1 MRCLGRDHNDR
12 KLIKY
17 QKHHEL
23 DESCVPLPST
33 KANIIGAAG
42 DCTGI
47 YGQQNPTGTKLYY
60 RATQSLEFSDNIASL
75 FTFSLKLYY
84 NYNYNYNYIIYYI
97 TEQLIH

>member
-1 MRCLGRDHNDR
+1 MRCLGREHNDR

-47 YGQQNPTGTKLYY
+47 YGQQDPTSTKLYRATYSLEYMDYKKPTGT
-60 RATQSLEFSDNIASL
+60 
-75 FTFSLKLYY
+75 
-84 NYNYNYNYIIYYI
+84 
-97 TEQLIH
+97 

>member
-33 KANIIGAAG
+33 KTNIIGAAG

-47 YGQQNPTGTKLYY
+47 YGQQET
-60 RATQSLEFSDNIASL
+60 
-75 FTFSLKLYY
+75 
-84 NYNYNYNYIIYYI
+84 
-97 TEQLIH
+97 HWH

>member
-1 MRCLGRDHNDR
+1 MLGRDHNDR

-47 YGQQNPTGTKLYY
+47 YGLQDPTGTKLYY
-60 RATQSLEFSDNIASL
+60 RATYSLEYMDNKTQLAL
-75 FTFSLKLYY
+75 
-84 NYNYNYNYIIYYI
+84 NYI
-97 TEQLIH
+97 TELPSHWNFWTTLPPYLPLV

>member
-60 RATQSLEFSDNIASL
+60 RAT
-75 FTFSLKLYY
+75 
-84 NYNYNYNYIIYYI
+84 
-97 TEQLIH
+97 